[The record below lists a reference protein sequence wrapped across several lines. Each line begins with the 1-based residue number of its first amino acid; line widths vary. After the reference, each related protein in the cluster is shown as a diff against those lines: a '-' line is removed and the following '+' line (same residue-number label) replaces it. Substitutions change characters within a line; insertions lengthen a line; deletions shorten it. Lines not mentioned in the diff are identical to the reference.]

1 MEGIGGVPKLHSVYG
16 SNGESAPTK
25 ELPWRRAELGIGS
38 EIPVVAPADGELELG
53 IDGGVET
60 VGEGNGGEVEGDV
73 ERRGDAGRVRE
84 RAPSRPGRVRGGAR
98 AQGVG
103 CAGGFRC
110 SHYLRVH
117 ATRWE
122 RSQAHSVQVCGT
134 VFVIYLDGS
143 DSIWAMCVRWILP
156 WRNSTHTTPN
166 TIIQLC
172 TESFDSREIICIE

>member
-16 SNGESAPTK
+16 SNDDSAPTK
-25 ELPWRRAELGIGS
+25 ELPWRRVELGVGS

-73 ERRGDAGRVRE
+73 ERRGDASGVRE

-134 VFVIYLDGS
+134 VFVILSGRS
-143 DSIWAMCVRWILP
+143 
-156 WRNSTHTTPN
+156 
-166 TIIQLC
+166 
-172 TESFDSREIICIE
+172 